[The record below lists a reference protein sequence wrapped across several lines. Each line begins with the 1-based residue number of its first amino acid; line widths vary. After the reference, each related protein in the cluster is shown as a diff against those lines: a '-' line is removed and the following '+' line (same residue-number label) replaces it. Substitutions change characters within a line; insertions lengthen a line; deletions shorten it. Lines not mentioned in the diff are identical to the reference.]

1 MEKLKI
7 FAHTIEEEALQ
18 QIHKLNECEAYNDST
33 IRIMPDAHAGKG
45 CTIGSVIR
53 FRDKVIPCTIG
64 VDVCCGMLVTEL
76 GKVDIDLAELDRVV
90 NEKIP
95 SGFNIHDKAVAQFN
109 MDFVADI
116 KDKDYLLRS
125 IGTLGCGNHFIE
137 LDADDKGNKYLVI
150 HSGSRNLGVQV
161 CNYYQNIAIRKLS
174 DNGAERKEIIEK
186 LKKEGRQ
193 KEINEVLKE
202 LPRTAVENDLAYIE
216 GDDLADY
223 LHDMLFCAVYAKL
236 NRETMAMI
244 ICNSLGL
251 EPKEQFTT
259 LHNYIDVLTNTV
271 RKGAISAQRGEKVI
285 IPMNMRDG
293 SLICI
298 GKGNEDWLWSAPHG
312 AGRLM
317 SRKKAKEML
326 SMDDFKQSMDGV
338 YSTSVCYDT
347 IDEAPMAYK
356 PMEEIMDCIKPTVD
370 VLRVIKPLYNFKA
383 K

>member
-18 QIHKLNECEAYNDST
+18 QIHKLNECEAYKDST

-45 CTIGSVIR
+45 CTIGSVIQ
-53 FRDKVIPCTIG
+53 FKDKVVPCTIG
-64 VDVCCGMLVTEL
+64 VDISCGMLVTEL

-95 SGFNIHDKAVAQFN
+95 SGFNIHDKAVACFN
-109 MDFVADI
+109 LDFVADI

-125 IGTLGCGNHFIE
+125 IGTLGGGNHFIE
-137 LDADDKGNKYLVI
+137 LDADDEGNKYLVI

-193 KEINEVLKE
+193 REIKEALRNI
-202 LPRTAVENDLAYIE
+202 PRIVTENDLAYIE
-216 GDDLADY
+216 GDDLSDY
-223 LHDMLFCAVYAKL
+223 LHDMLSCASYAKL
-236 NRETMAMI
+236 NRETMATI

-259 LHNYIDVLTNTV
+259 LHNYIEIWSNTI
-271 RKGAISAQRGEKVI
+271 RKGAISAQIGEKVI

-298 GKGNEDWLWSAPHG
+298 GKGNEDWLCSAPHG

-317 SRKKAKEML
+317 SRKKAKETL

-347 IDEAPMAYK
+347 LDEAPMAYK
-356 PMEEIMDCIKPTVD
+356 TKEEIMDCIKPTVD